1 MDINDYKKYEP
12 IDGKWYITKELGSG
26 SFGTVLEIQRKDFPE
41 MKSALKII
49 SIPNSQS
56 EVRSYKEENYD
67 LDDKS
72 ITSYFYGFVEEFV
85 KEFKL
90 MSQLKGNSNI
100 VSYEDHDIK
109 KHDNGVGWDIL
120 IRMELLTPL
129 GKYLADHASDKNTV
143 VKLGIDMCKAL
154 EVCQKYNI
162 IHRDI
167 KPSNIFVSDNGDFK
181 LGDFGVARTLE
192 KTSSDLSKKGTY
204 TYMAPEI
211 FKGEAYGANVDT
223 YSLGIVMYKL
233 LNDNLEPF
241 RTNRTFGDGEK
252 AMELRMRGA
261 KMVKPKNAD
270 DALAAVVLKAC
281 SYDPAERYQSPSEM
295 RKQLEAIL
303 SAKGDE
309 QSAGANKEEMVHEP
323 PVIGNGAEILD
334 NASRTSAEESG
345 NANET
350 VSVFLGTESE
360 ETMDEEHHTVS
371 IFMDQKE
378 DGSAVLNTEQEVVK
392 AAFAHEPKDFKSSK
406 GKAEVAKAME
416 KIVPLYSEK
425 IPLSAMLGSLNM
437 DDLKAKAQS
446 ADTDSL
452 LVMVKS
458 MAFHMGEG
466 DDKNVIGPVQKCLI
480 EELQKRPLGR
490 SEKHTASRKQQK
502 GKRADDTAKKTPAL
516 SERIK
521 GFLFK
526 TWKIIVPA
534 IALVLLV
541 VVGVSIYGK
550 LGLSGADGTKVEL
563 YLASS
568 NSDTDLKNIEKS
580 IKARLGVLKDKASIQ
595 IEDQKMVLS
604 LDDETLTQDPAIR
617 KQILNWIKTK
627 GDISIYSNINYTKSG
642 FGKETF
648 EDIKII
654 TLPKEN
660 LTQYEKYFSESDY
673 NDFMNSDTDTFYAI
687 SVRLNDSA
695 KVYYDQMLSAVDDKL
710 KSYGSYRST
719 RAALQLQMDKKEY
732 EGATNVGTVLPDA
745 DSGNHTFLIMSPAA
759 YSSKLADLMQYV
771 LNEKSELPVG
781 LEEKVVSAPKWEEDT
796 AEFGS
801 NQVAALDGKNVVMQ
815 FTPDDYNVDSYTQSD
830 VKGYVSLV
838 KKRLDT
844 LKSPYMVGYTGIDY
858 KTVLVKIPP
867 SGLIANSCKM
877 LMQEKNIAV
886 YTQYKKLDAAVKT
899 LTIDGTDKIVVQM
912 DGDKN
917 KIAEEYNKSS
927 LTLTDEKVQEIDAY
941 FSESDHKTAEENNE
955 EDAPRQESGILYLLV
970 NDVTIAQADL
980 SAMTEDGT
988 IEFSKFL
995 CFEHGYCTAETSYM
1009 FDLIQEINEEIRTG
1023 ESNVLRGSIDV
1034 LYYDGEKEIEDEK
1047 IDWLFDSLNDYD
1059 RQTIRTIE
1067 KLGYKVRKSLAARN
1081 CLVIKIDAEV
1091 NDDMPEKFMD
1101 AVKKIY
1107 TECNFDD
1114 GSYSLI
1120 YFQFANERAK
1130 HPDDRCRVVANKL
1143 SMSDLAVSLSVIVDG
1158 PNFEKYTPD
1167 FKKIAEQDEFFSS
1180 RLETVSQ

>member
-192 KTSSDLSKKGTY
+192 KTSSGLSKKGTY

-416 KIVPLYSEK
+416 KLVPLYSEK

-446 ADTDSL
+446 TDTDSL

-534 IALVLLV
+534 IALVLLLSLFV
-541 VVGVSIYGK
+541 VIGGKGVDDIENLPEKIVLSFGDQFQLEPRPVSGNGRYSIEYSVSDESIATVDENGLITAKTVAGDTELTVRLKKFKAQISIEVTEKIDASALEEKYKEAKELLEIVNNDTLINQDNVADEK
-550 LGLSGADGTKVEL
+550 LGVQQTL
-563 YLASS
+563 
-568 NSDTDLKNIEKS
+568 DLLGS
-580 IKARLGVLKDKASIQ
+580 IS
-595 IEDQKMVLS
+595 IEDIAEQK
-604 LDDETLTQDPAIR
+604 LD
-617 KQILNWIKTK
+617 
-627 GDISIYSNINYTKSG
+627 
-642 FGKETF
+642 
-648 EDIKII
+648 
-654 TLPKEN
+654 
-660 LTQYEKYFSESDY
+660 
-673 NDFMNSDTDTFYAI
+673 
-687 SVRLNDSA
+687 V
-695 KVYYDQMLSAVDDKL
+695 
-710 KSYGSYRST
+710 
-719 RAALQLQMDKKEY
+719 
-732 EGATNVGTVLPDA
+732 
-745 DSGNHTFLIMSPAA
+745 
-759 YSSKLADLMQYV
+759 LADLPDISYV
-771 LNEKSELPVG
+771 
-781 LEEKVVSAPKWEEDT
+781 
-796 AEFGS
+796 
-801 NQVAALDGKNVVMQ
+801 
-815 FTPDDYNVDSYTQSD
+815 QS
-830 VKGYVSLV
+830 
-838 KKRLDT
+838 
-844 LKSPYMVGYTGIDY
+844 M
-858 KTVLVKIPP
+858 
-867 SGLIANSCKM
+867 
-877 LMQEKNIAV
+877 
-886 YTQYKKLDAAVKT
+886 
-899 LTIDGTDKIVVQM
+899 IDGLNT
-912 DGDKN
+912 
-917 KIAEEYNKSS
+917 AY
-927 LTLTDEKVQEIDAY
+927 EKA
-941 FSESDHKTAEENNE
+941 
-955 EDAPRQESGILYLLV
+955 
-970 NDVTIAQADL
+970 
-980 SAMTEDGT
+980 
-988 IEFSKFL
+988 
-995 CFEHGYCTAETSYM
+995 
-1009 FDLIQEINEEIRTG
+1009 
-1023 ESNVLRGSIDV
+1023 
-1034 LYYDGEKEIEDEK
+1034 KE
-1047 IDWLFDSLNDYD
+1047 
-1059 RQTIRTIE
+1059 
-1067 KLGYKVRKSLAARN
+1067 
-1081 CLVIKIDAEV
+1081 LVITESKNTPNNTTSNNTSNSTSNNTSSSTGNRGAESTSGKV
-1091 NDDMPEKFMD
+1091 STQ
-1101 AVKKIY
+1101 KK
-1107 TECNFDD
+1107 CSVC
-1114 GSYSLI
+1114 GST
-1120 YFQFANERAK
+1120 AHTN
-1130 HPDDRCRVVANKL
+1130 HPTCPVCG
-1143 SMSDLAVSLSVIVDG
+1143 STSHTSH
-1158 PNFEKYTPD
+1158 P
-1167 FKKIAEQDEFFSS
+1167 Q
-1180 RLETVSQ
+1180 ETVSCPVCGSKYHSVHPSSDAPDITVDVFN